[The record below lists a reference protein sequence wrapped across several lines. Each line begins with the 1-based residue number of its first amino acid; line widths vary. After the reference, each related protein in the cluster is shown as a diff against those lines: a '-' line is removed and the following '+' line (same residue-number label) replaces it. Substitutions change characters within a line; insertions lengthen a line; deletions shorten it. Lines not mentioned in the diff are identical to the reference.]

1 MQELFFIEFSHYASF
16 NLLAPAST
24 VVNPGRQDTNGGR
37 QRRCKMEP
45 RGKSGTDIIIL
56 KIKLGNMHS
65 CLTRVVASTK
75 IKNAEITEFGSLRQ
89 I

>member
-1 MQELFFIEFSHYASF
+1 
-16 NLLAPAST
+16 
-24 VVNPGRQDTNGGR
+24 
-37 QRRCKMEP
+37 MEP

-75 IKNAEITEFGSLRQ
+75 IKNAEITEFGSLRL